1 MCDLW
6 AVLARAALSSSLVA
20 VMARPQPARCMQ
32 CTSRAVFRA
41 SAIPECSLP
50 SNSSPTSLHH
60 RVVVVCFVQAWF
72 SIPRTF
78 HLRALLRPR
87 GRRL

>member
-1 MCDLW
+1 MCMCDLC
-6 AVLARAALSSSLVA
+6 AVLARAALSSALVA

-41 SAIPECSLP
+41 SAIPECSRP

-60 RVVVVCFVQAWF
+60 RVVVQALY
-72 SIPRTF
+72 STILHLF
-78 HLRALLRPR
+78 H
-87 GRRL
+87 RLFT